1 MSYEIEISYDIQ
13 KQLSYTTKLLAKT
26 IELAENNKCDK
37 HFQFTECK
45 RLSNKVRGK
54 IPTPVVI
61 FCFENDHFTDMTTFL
76 QEVMAKY
83 KKNIH
88 IESVYD
94 VENRNIIYA
103 STRYMELM
111 EPDQKDDYKH
121 RRQTR
126 SYSETDYFIL
136 RDILKKNY

>member
-1 MSYEIEISYDIQ
+1 
-13 KQLSYTTKLLAKT
+13 
-26 IELAENNKCDK
+26 
-37 HFQFTECK
+37 
-45 RLSNKVRGK
+45 
-54 IPTPVVI
+54 
-61 FCFENDHFTDMTTFL
+61 MTTFL
-76 QEVMAKY
+76 QEVIAKY

-94 VENRNIIYA
+94 VENSNIIYA
-103 STRYMELM
+103 SSRYMELM